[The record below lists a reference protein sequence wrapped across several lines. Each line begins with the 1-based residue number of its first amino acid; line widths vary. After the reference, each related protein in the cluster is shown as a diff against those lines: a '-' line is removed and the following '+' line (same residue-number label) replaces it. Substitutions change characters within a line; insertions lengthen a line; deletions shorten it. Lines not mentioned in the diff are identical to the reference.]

1 MVIVEGF
8 SPTRNFFSDFHGL
21 QRLNVPPSRPDLPA
35 KQRLARLYRYFKY
48 EAPGP
53 GLRCVVYLERVKR
66 VFRAHLREV
75 VSEVMLEDVVTMCLL
90 QALKD
95 YERDKSEVRGVLRK
109 LPQRQLKTVKD
120 ELEYVC
126 DNLPGDFFK
135 KGSEMARLIKSD
147 VEKPAEKPLDIIF
160 YIPMSENEPC
170 IEGEVEELSLAAA
183 ASTGAPYCVKKR
195 YDYYKSKMAEFPFEE
210 FKEIIITGITS
221 QKSNE
226 ELLNYF
232 LDVFGC
238 EVFEFLNEIIQHRSA
253 QIEWGDGEKPA
264 PTQRRLEPKV
274 NRYTP
279 ALASQV
285 IVQSEEEKN
294 LAKTLRKIE
303 RKQKGGPQPDFL
315 NELEGDLNY
324 IKHQPIFRKG
334 PQTVDYPHVHDQLR
348 NISITTKFNG
358 VTLKQPE
365 NTVKK
370 ETSTHVEFTLPGGK
384 RPKNDDI
391 DLVKVTSLDP
401 TGRLVFK
408 DIKEF
413 NRIQSE
419 VFPVAYN
426 TNENMLI
433 CAPTGAGKTNIA
445 LLAIVHQI
453 KAHMEGGLIRKDDFK
468 IVYVCPMK
476 ALATEMVSNFS
487 KKLAPVGIVVKE
499 LTGDMQLTKKEIAE
513 TQMLVTTPEKWDVIS
528 RKGAVDTE
536 VTSLVKLLIL
546 DEVHLL
552 NSDRGPVIEA
562 LVARTLRQV
571 LSSQSIIRI
580 VALSATLPGYLDVA
594 NFLKVNPNTGLFFFD
609 NRFRSVP
616 LTMTFIGVKNKN
628 DQDAMDLICYNKII
642 PIIKDG
648 QQVMVFVTSRNLTAV
663 VAKNLLT
670 HAKNNN
676 VLANFIPDKKHR
688 IGKNFKS
695 SELELLVPNG
705 FGVHHAGMCRS
716 DRLEVESLFRVG
728 ALKVIVCT
736 TTLAWGV
743 NLPAHA
749 VIIRGTTRY
758 DAQKSSYVD
767 MDMLDIQQIFGR
779 AGRPQYDTSGH
790 GMIITSVQNMAN
802 YMSLLT
808 SQAPIESQFLN
819 NVPDHLNAEI
829 VLGTVSNL
837 KEAMEWLTNT
847 FVYCRIK
854 KNPLVYGLTF
864 TEIWEPEKLF
874 QYLERKLFDAASTL
888 ESAQMVRFNPTLG
901 ELRPTNYGRIASFY
915 YISHQTMKYFH
926 DHFER
931 SMVEADILH
940 LISNASE
947 FQHIQVRNDELDELD
962 RLHEEF
968 SQFEFNLDPSA
979 VVFKVLVLIQ
989 ANISRAKIRVSS
1001 LVSDCEFIM
1010 QSVTRL
1016 ARALFEIA
1024 VDKNY
1029 ALQVWRCLEVARM
1042 VEQQAWTDRHPLMQF
1057 KELEIKGH
1065 RALDVLHNIPI
1076 EELQEMTEREI
1087 LDLVRSRH
1095 LASRVHHFC
1104 KAFPRVNL
1112 DVSVKPITEGVIR
1125 LQLLIGA
1132 NFSWDSSIHGNVQ
1145 HYYAWVED
1153 PTHDSIYHFESFII
1167 TKKQVISKEPIELIF
1182 TVPLQKPHSNEYFVT
1197 VVNSKYMAA
1206 ETSYRIDLDKLHLL
1220 PSYSIQTKFLSVRP
1234 LPKTALHNT
1243 EFENLYSF
1251 THFNAVQ
1258 SQVFHC
1264 CFNTDSNVLLG
1275 APTGSGKTIV
1285 SEICILR
1292 LFANR
1297 PERKVVYIAPMKA
1310 LVRERVLDW
1319 TPKFAKIGK
1328 KVVEVTGDVTP
1339 HSSLISTSHIII
1351 TTPEKW
1357 DGMSRNWLQK
1367 DFVKQV
1373 GLIIIDEIHLLAE
1386 DRGPVLE
1393 VIVSRMNYINS
1404 IKNAKVRIVGL
1415 STAMANA
1422 GDLAN
1427 WLNIEKKGLY
1437 NFSSS
1442 VRPVPLEIHLK
1453 GFSAKNYCPRMATMN
1468 RPAYQA
1474 ICQYAPESPTLI
1486 FVSSR
1491 KQTRITSYDLIKC
1504 LLSDTNPK
1512 QWLHCQQDEI
1522 EQVRKTITDSDL
1534 SYLLLFGIG
1543 IHHAGL
1549 QDHDRKTVEELFV
1562 TQKIQVL
1569 VATATLAWGVN
1580 FPAHLVIVKGT
1591 EYYDGATK
1599 RYVDMPVTDVLQMMG
1614 RAGRPQFDTS
1624 GVACVFVQESKKNF
1638 YRKFLFEPFPV
1649 ESNLLQVLPEHV
1661 NAEIANGTVTCRS
1674 QLVDL
1679 ICSTFFFRRLLVNPS
1694 YYKME
1699 GGDANQFLNEL
1710 ADSVAGQLQETQC
1723 IVIRD
1728 EDVQDFYE
1736 STFLGQIAA
1745 QYYLSCKT
1753 VLNLDQ
1759 NMSRD
1764 SSFDDLLAHMCHVEE
1779 YALFPVRHNEDK
1791 INRHLTLD
1799 LNVKT
1804 RQPFDSPHLKVL
1816 LLIKCYLSDKKLPNQ
1831 EYVVDLKTVFDQVIR
1846 IMQAMISLTSH
1857 KGWLDCTLKLIYL
1870 GQMLIQGLMIDV
1882 GSVMMLPHVTP
1893 ETRDRLSRHLAVA
1906 NIRVPH
1912 LKSLLRQ
1919 DRKSTTRLLDEHF
1932 GEKSNEI
1939 LKILARLPT
1948 LEIKFTVK
1956 NGETNGNI
1964 DYRLGDNIVTFEAK
1978 ARTTCLFEFEVLRDG
1993 TNNLSVYSR
2002 KFSKQKDESWFFV
2015 MAFEDD
2021 LVRLQRFAIK
2031 KSKSLEVEVQ
2041 VPGERGVY
2049 EYAGYFMSDSY
2060 IGLDQKVTFKV
2071 TVVD

>member
-1 MVIVEGF
+1 
-8 SPTRNFFSDFHGL
+8 
-21 QRLNVPPSRPDLPA
+21 
-35 KQRLARLYRYFKY
+35 
-48 EAPGP
+48 
-53 GLRCVVYLERVKR
+53 
-66 VFRAHLREV
+66 
-75 VSEVMLEDVVTMCLL
+75 
-90 QALKD
+90 
-95 YERDKSEVRGVLRK
+95 
-109 LPQRQLKTVKD
+109 
-120 ELEYVC
+120 
-126 DNLPGDFFK
+126 
-135 KGSEMARLIKSD
+135 
-147 VEKPAEKPLDIIF
+147 
-160 YIPMSENEPC
+160 
-170 IEGEVEELSLAAA
+170 
-183 ASTGAPYCVKKR
+183 
-195 YDYYKSKMAEFPFEE
+195 
-210 FKEIIITGITS
+210 
-221 QKSNE
+221 
-226 ELLNYF
+226 
-232 LDVFGC
+232 
-238 EVFEFLNEIIQHRSA
+238 
-253 QIEWGDGEKPA
+253 
-264 PTQRRLEPKV
+264 
-274 NRYTP
+274 
-279 ALASQV
+279 
-285 IVQSEEEKN
+285 
-294 LAKTLRKIE
+294 
-303 RKQKGGPQPDFL
+303 
-315 NELEGDLNY
+315 
-324 IKHQPIFRKG
+324 
-334 PQTVDYPHVHDQLR
+334 
-348 NISITTKFNG
+348 
-358 VTLKQPE
+358 
-365 NTVKK
+365 
-370 ETSTHVEFTLPGGK
+370 
-384 RPKNDDI
+384 
-391 DLVKVTSLDP
+391 
-401 TGRLVFK
+401 
-408 DIKEF
+408 
-413 NRIQSE
+413 
-419 VFPVAYN
+419 
-426 TNENMLI
+426 
-433 CAPTGAGKTNIA
+433 
-445 LLAIVHQI
+445 
-453 KAHMEGGLIRKDDFK
+453 
-468 IVYVCPMK
+468 MK
-476 ALATEMVSNFS
+476 ALATEMVANFS
-487 KKLAPVGIVVKE
+487 KKLSPIGIVVKE

-616 LTMTFIGVKNKN
+616 LTMTFIGAKNKN
-628 DQDAMDLICYNKII
+628 DQDAMDLICYNKLT
-642 PIIKDG
+642 PIIKQG
-648 QQVMVFVTSRNLTAV
+648 NQVMVFVTSRNLTAV
-663 VAKNLLT
+663 VAKNLLGY
-670 HAKNNN
+670 AKANNQ
-676 VLANFIPDKKHR
+676 LTMFLPEKR
-688 IGKNFKS
+688 TRSRTSFKS

-758 DAQKSSYVD
+758 DAQKSSFVD
-767 MDMLDIQQIFGR
+767 MDMLDIMQIFGR

-790 GMIITSVQNMAN
+790 GMIITNVQNMTN

-819 NVPDHLNAEI
+819 NVPNHLNAEV

-874 QYLERKLFDAASTL
+874 QYLERKLFDAAVTL
-888 ESAQMVRFNPTLG
+888 ENAEMVRFNTTLG

-931 SMVEADILH
+931 NMVEADILN

-962 RLHEEF
+962 RLHEEY
-968 SQFEFNLDPSA
+968 SQFEFNLDPSD

-1029 ALQVWRCLEVARM
+1029 SIQVSRCLQVAQM
-1042 VEQQAWTDRHPLMQF
+1042 VEQQAWSDRQPLLQF
-1057 KELEIKGH
+1057 KELEVKGY
-1065 RALDVLHNIPI
+1065 RALDVLQKISI
-1076 EELQEMTEREI
+1076 DELQEMSERDL
-1087 LDLVRSRH
+1087 LDLVRNRH
-1095 LASRVHHFC
+1095 LANRVHHFC
-1104 KAFPRVNL
+1104 KAFPKVDL
-1112 DVSVKPITEGVIR
+1112 DVTVKPITEGVIR
-1125 LQLLIGA
+1125 IQVLISA
-1132 NFSWDSSIHGNVQ
+1132 NYSWDTSIHGNVQ

-1153 PTHDSIYHFESFII
+1153 PTHDSIYHFESFVIA
-1167 TKKQVISKEPIELIF
+1167 KKVVVAKEPVELIF
-1182 TVPLQKPHSNEYFVT
+1182 TVPLLKPHSMEYFVT
-1197 VVNSKYMAA
+1197 VVNSKYMYTA
-1206 ETSYRIDLDKLHLL
+1206 TSYRIDLDKLNML
-1220 PSYSIQTKFLSVRP
+1220 PSYTIQTKFLNVRP
-1234 LPKTALHNT
+1234 LPKTALHNE
-1243 EFENLYSF
+1243 EFEQLYGF

-1264 CFNTDSNVLLG
+1264 CYNADSNVLLG

-1292 LFANR
+1292 LFTRR
-1297 PERKVVYIAPMKA
+1297 PDRKVVYIAPMKA
-1310 LVRERVLDW
+1310 LVRERVQDW
-1319 TPKFAKIGK
+1319 TQKFSKISK
-1328 KVVEVTGDVTP
+1328 KVVEVTGDITP
-1339 HSSLISTSHIII
+1339 RSSLIASADIII

-1386 DRGPVLE
+1386 ERGPVLE

-1404 IKNAKVRIVGL
+1404 VKNAKVRIVGL

-1427 WLNIEKKGLY
+1427 WLGIEKKGLF

-1491 KQTRITSYDLIKC
+1491 KQTRITSYDLIKS

-1512 QWLHCQQDEI
+1512 QWLHCPQDEI
-1522 EQVRKTITDSDL
+1522 EALRSTISDSDL

-1549 QDHDRKTVEELFV
+1549 QEHDRKVVEELFV
-1562 TQKIQVL
+1562 NQKIQVL

-1649 ESNLLQVLPEHV
+1649 ESSLLQVLPEHI
-1661 NAEIANGTVTCRS
+1661 NAEIANGTVTCRT
-1674 QLVDL
+1674 QLIDL
-1679 ICSTFFFRRLLVNPS
+1679 ICSTFFFRRLLVNPT

-1699 GGDANQFLNEL
+1699 SVDNANLYLQEL
-1710 ADSVAGQLQETQC
+1710 AESVANTLQESQC
-1723 IVIRD
+1723 VTIINEEVG
-1728 EDVQDFYE
+1728 DFYE
-1736 STFLGQIAA
+1736 STFLGQLAA

-1753 VLNLDQ
+1753 MLYLHNNVAE
-1759 NMSRD
+1759 D
-1764 SSFDDLLAHMCHVEE
+1764 SSLDDLLTNMCQVEE

-1791 INRHLTLD
+1791 INRHLVMDMNL
-1799 LNVKT
+1799 KT

-1846 IMQAMISLTSH
+1846 IIQAMVSLASY
-1857 KGWLDCTLKLIYL
+1857 KSWLDCTVKLIYL
-1870 GQMLIQGLMIDV
+1870 CQMLIQGLMVDCN
-1882 GSVMMLPHVTP
+1882 STMMLPHVTTESCSAIYRRMTAEKLLP
-1893 ETRDRLSRHLAVA
+1893 PNCQNLSIPVLKTVFKTHKKMVIGLLEEMLDKQKASEVVKALMRIPILEVRFAV
-1906 NIRVPH
+1906 
-1912 LKSLLRQ
+1912 KDQ
-1919 DRKSTTRLLDEHF
+1919 TTN
-1932 GEKSNEI
+1932 K
-1939 LKILARLPT
+1939 A
-1948 LEIKFTVK
+1948 
-1956 NGETNGNI
+1956 I
-1964 DYRLGDNIVTFEAK
+1964 DYKIDRNEV
-1978 ARTTCLFEFEVLRDG
+1978 CLEVQTGSRCIFEFDVTRDG
-1993 TNNLSVYSR
+1993 TNNLNVYSK
-2002 KFSKQKDESWFFV
+2002 KFSKQKEESWFFV
-2015 MAFEDD
+2015 MAAESE
-2021 LVRLQRFAIK
+2021 LERMQRFTVK
-2031 KSKSLEVEVQ
+2031 RNKNLDVQ
-2041 VPGERGVY
+2041 VDIPVGRGVY
-2049 EYAGYFMSDSY
+2049 HYSGYFLSDSY
-2060 IGLDQKVTFKV
+2060 IGLDQKIVFRIKV
-2071 TVVD
+2071 ID